1 MGCDMINVLVADDDR
16 DIRDTVR
23 IILEDAGYAVQEAEN
38 GIQALDC
45 LRSTSHPMVVL
56 LDVNM
61 PGMTGLE
68 ILEFV
73 AQNPPLCSRHTY
85 IVITASSAKSLVQM
99 QSALSCAL
107 ALASLGK
114 PFDVD
119 ALLDTVAQAAGRLA

>member
-38 GIQALDC
+38 GLQALDC
-45 LRSTSHPMVVL
+45 LRSTPDPLVVL

-68 ILEFV
+68 VLEFV
-73 AQNPPLCSRHTY
+73 ARCPPLCSRHTY
-85 IVITASSAKSLVQM
+85 IVITASSAKSLVQI
-99 QSALSCAL
+99 QSSLSSAL
-107 ALASLGK
+107 ALAALGK

-119 ALLDTVAQAAGRLA
+119 ALLDTVAHAASRLA